1 MLQASMIR
9 NALKHLGV
17 VAALLLA
24 GCRAREPAPGGAL
37 ERDAAILATRTLG
50 LAYLQKN
57 QLAQAETSFR
67 RIVALAP
74 DQALG
79 YANLG
84 LVQLRQGRYREAET
98 AIRRAAADRKS
109 TRLNSSHLVIS
120 YAVFCLKKK
129 NC

>member
-9 NALKHLGV
+9 NALQHLGV

-24 GCRAREPAPGGAL
+24 GCRGREPAPGGAL
-37 ERDAAILATRTLG
+37 ERDAAILAARTLG

-98 AIRRAAADRKS
+98 AILRAAAQIGRAS
-109 TRLNSSHLVIS
+109 CRERV
-120 YAVFCLKKK
+120 
-129 NC
+129 